1 MAKRAREQE
10 LKERRER
17 KREKKA
23 ERAANKHLEVV
34 EVSEDEA
41 VSELTAEPETTTPE

>member
-23 ERAANKHLEVV
+23 VRAANKHLEPV
-34 EVSEDEA
+34 EAGEDEVGLDA
-41 VSELTAEPETTTPE
+41 QPEPDPELPA